1 MPHKVDG
8 LIALC
13 GEQALTG
20 RDESDMSDDLE
31 TIDEGADPETAM
43 RSISLIST

>member
-1 MPHKVDG
+1 M
-8 LIALC
+8 
-13 GEQALTG
+13 TG

-43 RSISLIST
+43 RSAPSE